1 MEINKKIYKQ
11 CLSLILLLSL
21 ILMPYSFCRAASATI
36 NIKADTES
44 AVVGDEITVSLSISS
59 DAMLGD
65 FEAYITYNADILEFE
80 SDASFIAGGEGL
92 LKLTDKN
99 SVNKESSRKYIMR
112 FTAKAIGVSEI
123 TIKDKAEI
131 YEYETGTAMSVSSN
145 RLDIRVSAAKTASDN
160 NNLKSLK
167 INPGNLK
174 PKFDPKVTEYTTKI
188 DYESNKIILSAVPED
203 DNAKVTVDGN
213 ENLSVG
219 NNKITVKVKAESGET
234 KEYIITATRNEE
246 KEKDTEETIETV
258 ESDDN
263 LDSVSKE
270 YGSIEDKAAEI
281 GNLLLIKDGE
291 DIYIQNG
298 YRYQILTPGEDV
310 AIPGGYSKTSLILDD
325 VTVTAYTPE
334 NDLDSDFLILYAKN
348 EAGET
353 GFYQYDRVEET
364 LQRYTK
370 SREGNKVV
378 MSGNLMQSEEYKAK
392 LTTMGIVLAALGC
405 VCIILSVALIRLY
418 LKNREEE

>member
-1 MEINKKIYKQ
+1 METNKKIYKQ

-21 ILMPYSFCRAASATI
+21 ILMPYSFIRAASATI

-44 AVVGDEITVSLSISS
+44 AAVGDEITVSLSISS

-123 TIKDKAEI
+123 AIKDKAEI

-167 INPGNLK
+167 INPGSLK
-174 PKFDPKVTEYTTKI
+174 PKFDPKITEYTTKI

-219 NNKITVKVKAESGET
+219 NNKITVKVKAESGEM

-263 LDSVSKE
+263 LDSVSKQ
-270 YGSIEDKAAEI
+270 YGSIEDKAAEM

-334 NDLDSDFLILYAKN
+334 NDLNSDFLILYAKN

-392 LTTMGIVLAALGC
+392 LTTMGIVLAILGC